1 MNPSPRP
8 DPERRRGDC
17 SARGVSRRE
26 RRPVRDHSYE
36 RKMVLFCFAAIVGIL
51 VLAALCVPQRPH
63 PARIDSQPA
72 EPPVSVRK

>member
-8 DPERRRGDC
+8 DPEPRRGDC

-36 RKMVLFCFAAIVGIL
+36 RKMVLCCFAAMVGTV

>member
-1 MNPSPRP
+1 
-8 DPERRRGDC
+8 
-17 SARGVSRRE
+17 
-26 RRPVRDHSYE
+26 
-36 RKMVLFCFAAIVGIL
+36 MVLCCFAAMVGTV